1 MLAENLQIENV
12 QNESS
17 ELNVMGN
24 LSHKRVLVVGLGK
37 TGLSCARYLSTQGV
51 EVAITDSRDHPPA
64 LDELQ
69 EAYPDMAIFVGGF
82 NAEAFKRATCLIVS
96 PGISLREP
104 LIVEARARGAE
115 IVGDIELFA
124 RNANA
129 PVIAITGSNGKSTVT
144 SLLGEMAKVAGLDV
158 RVGGNIGVPALDLLH
173 EPRPDLYVLELSS
186 FQLETTESLN
196 ACAAAILNI
205 SEDHMDRY
213 HDLND
218 YIAAK
223 AKVYYGTGTLV
234 VNLDD
239 ERVMSVANLIR
250 EGRDLSGFTA
260 NKPEAKEFGICN
272 KRSSKSENYLC
283 FGDKQLLAVSELK
296 IKGTHNVVNALAAL
310 ALGKEA
316 NIPFDAMLVALKEF
330 PGLPH
335 RSQWVA
341 EKNGVAWYND
351 SKATNVGAAI
361 AAINGTQENSIILI
375 AGGQAKGQDFSP
387 LKDVV
392 KNKVK
397 HIVLLGEDAELLN
410 TELSDYTEISFV
422 TDLPQ
427 AVRKANEIA
436 IKGDAVLLSPACAS
450 FDMYSGYEQRGDLF
464 VIAVKEALQ

>member
-1 MLAENLQIENV
+1 MLAEKLQTENNDIEN
-12 QNESS
+12 
-17 ELNVMGN
+17 MDN
-24 LSHKRVLVVGLGK
+24 LAHKRVLIVGLGQ
-37 TGLSCARYLSTQGV
+37 TGFSCARYLSEQGV
-51 EVAITDSRDHPPA
+51 EVAVTDSREHPPA

-69 EAYPDMAIFVGGF
+69 ASYPDIAIFVGGF
-82 NAEAFKRATCLIVS
+82 SSEAFKRATCLIVS

-144 SLLGEMAKVAGLDV
+144 SLLGEMAKASGLDV

-173 EPRPDLYVLELSS
+173 EPRPDLYILELSS

-196 ACAAAILNI
+196 ATAAAILNI

-218 YIAAK
+218 YTAAK
-223 AKVYYGTGTLV
+223 AKVYYGTGTLI

-239 ERVMSVANLIR
+239 ERVMATVNLIR
-250 EGRDLSGFTA
+250 QGRDVLGFTA
-260 NKPEAKEFGICN
+260 NTPKENQFGVCEEN
-272 KRSSKSENYLC
+272 KQEFLC
-283 FGDKQLLAVSELK
+283 FGNEKLLPVAELK
-296 IKGTHNVVNALAAL
+296 IKGKHNVVNALAAL
-310 ALGKEA
+310 ALGKTA
-316 NIPFDAMLVALKEF
+316 NISLEGMLTALKEF
-330 PGLPH
+330 PGLAH

-341 EKNGVAWYND
+341 EKKGVAWYND

-361 AAINGTQENSIILI
+361 AAINGIEADNIILI

-397 HIVLLGEDAELLN
+397 HLILLGEDAELLN
-410 TELSDYTEISFV
+410 KELSACVEVSFV
-422 TDLPQ
+422 SDMTQ
-427 AVRKANEIA
+427 AVKKANEVA
-436 IKGDAVLLSPACAS
+436 AEGDAVLLSPACAS
-450 FDMYSGYEQRGDLF
+450 FDMFTGYEQRGDSF
-464 VIAVKEALQ
+464 VIAVKEVLQ

>member
-1 MLAENLQIENV
+1 MLAENLDIVGRDIE
-12 QNESS
+12 
-17 ELNVMGN
+17 N
-24 LSHKRVLVVGLGK
+24 LSHKRVLIVGLGK
-37 TGLSCARYLSTQGV
+37 TGFSCARYLSELSGNGV

-69 EAYPDMAIFVGGF
+69 EVYPDIAIFVGGF
-82 NAEAFKRATCLIVS
+82 NSEAFKRATCLIVS

-104 LIVEARARGAE
+104 LIAEARARGAE

-144 SLLGEMAKVAGLDV
+144 LLLGEMARAAGLDV

-173 EPRPDLYVLELSS
+173 DPRPDLYVLELSS

-196 ACAAAILNI
+196 ARAAAILNI

-218 YIAAK
+218 YTAAK

-239 ERVMSVANLIR
+239 ERVMATVKLIR
-250 EGRDLSGFTA
+250 QGRDVTGFTA
-260 NKPEAKEFGICN
+260 NKPAEKQFGICI
-272 KRSSKSENYLC
+272 ENNQKFLC
-283 FGDKQLLAVSELK
+283 YENELLLPVSELK
-296 IKGTHNVVNALAAL
+296 IKGQHNAVNALAAL

-316 NIPFDAMLVALKEF
+316 NIPLDGMLSVLKEF

-361 AAINGTQENSIILI
+361 AAINGIQANKIILI
-375 AGGQAKGQDFSP
+375 AGGQAKGQNFSP

-397 HIVLLGEDAELLN
+397 HLILLGEDAELLN
-410 TELSDYTEISFV
+410 TELSDYTDVSFV
-422 TDLPQ
+422 TDLSQ
-427 AVRKANEIA
+427 AVSQAYKVATT
-436 IKGDAVLLSPACAS
+436 GDAVLLSPACAS
-450 FDMYSGYEQRGDLF
+450 FDMYSGYEQRGDMF
-464 VIAVKEALQ
+464 VVAVKEVLQ

>member
-1 MLAENLQIENV
+1 MLAENLYIAGNDI
-12 QNESS
+12 NNMES
-17 ELNVMGN
+17 
-24 LSHKRVLVVGLGK
+24 LSHKRVLIVGLGK
-37 TGLSCARYLSTQGV
+37 TGLSCARYLYDHGI
-51 EVAITDSRDHPPA
+51 EVAVTDSRAHPPA

-69 EAYPDMAIFVGGF
+69 EHYPDVAIFVDGF
-82 NAEAFKRATCLIVS
+82 SPEAFARATCLIVS

-124 RNANA
+124 RNVNA
-129 PVIAITGSNGKSTVT
+129 PVVAITGSNGKSTVT
-144 SLLGEMAKVAGLDV
+144 SLLGEMALAAGLDV

-173 EPRPDLYVLELSS
+173 DPRPDLYVLELSS

-213 HDLND
+213 HNLND
-218 YIAAK
+218 YTAAK
-223 AKVYYGTGTLV
+223 AKVYYGTGTLI

-239 ERVMSVANLIR
+239 AAVMATVKLIR
-250 EGRDLSGFTA
+250 QGRDVLGFTSA
-260 NKPEAKEFGICN
+260 KPAENQFGVCIKDNKEF
-272 KRSSKSENYLC
+272 LC
-283 FGDKQLLAVSELK
+283 YGNESLIAVSELK
-296 IKGTHNVVNALAAL
+296 IKGKHNVVNALAAL

-316 NIPFDAMLVALKEF
+316 KLPLENMLAGLRSF

-341 EKNGVAWYND
+341 EQNGIAWYND

-361 AAINGTQENSIILI
+361 AAIEGINANSIILI

-397 HIVLLGEDAELLN
+397 HLILLGEDAELLGAELENN
-410 TELSDYTEISFV
+410 TEVSFV
-422 TDLPQ
+422 ADLKQ
-427 AVRKANEIA
+427 AVNKAKEIA
-436 IKGDAVLLSPACAS
+436 VTGDAVLLSPACAS
-450 FDMYSGYEQRGDLF
+450 FDMFTGYEQRGDLF
-464 VIAVKEALQ
+464 VVAVKEALQ

>member
-1 MLAENLQIENV
+1 MLAEKLQIES
-12 QNESS
+12 NELDIMDS
-17 ELNVMGN
+17 
-24 LSHKRVLVVGLGK
+24 LSHKRVLIVGLGK
-37 TGLSCARYLSTQGV
+37 TGLSCARYLNAHGV

-64 LDELQ
+64 LNELQ
-69 EAYPDMAIFVGGF
+69 EAYPDIAVFTGGF
-82 NAEAFKRATCLIVS
+82 NTAAFKRATCLIVS
-96 PGISLREP
+96 PGVSLREP
-104 LIVEARARGAE
+104 LIAEARARGTE
-115 IVGDIELFA
+115 VVGDIELFA
-124 RNANA
+124 RNVDA

-144 SLLGEMAKVAGLDV
+144 SLLGKMAKTAGLDV

-213 HDLND
+213 ADLND
-218 YIAAK
+218 YTAAK

-239 ERVMSVANLIR
+239 KRVMATANLTR
-250 EGRDLSGFTA
+250 QGRNLLGFTTG
-260 NKPEAKEFGICN
+260 KPEEKQFGIC
-272 KRSSKSENYLC
+272 SKDNEDYLC
-283 FGDKQLLAVSELK
+283 FDAERLIAVSELK
-296 IKGTHNVVNALAAL
+296 IKGQHNIANALAAL
-310 ALGKEA
+310 ALGQEA
-316 NIPFDAMLVALKEF
+316 NIPLAAMLVALKEF

-341 EKNGVAWYND
+341 EKNGVSWYND

-361 AAINGTQENSIILI
+361 AAINGIQANKIILI
-375 AGGQAKGQDFSP
+375 AGGQAKGQDFSS

-397 HIVLLGEDAELLN
+397 HLVLLGEDAELLN
-410 TELSDYTEISFV
+410 NELSAYTEVSFANNLSV
-422 TDLPQ
+422 
-427 AVRKANEIA
+427 AVKKAKEVA
-436 IKGDAVLLSPACAS
+436 TAGDAVLLSPACAS

-464 VIAVKEALQ
+464 VAAVKEVLS

>member
-1 MLAENLQIENV
+1 MLAHNLHIEG
-12 QNESS
+12 NEKDS
-17 ELNVMGN
+17 MDT

-37 TGLSCARYLSTQGV
+37 TGLSCARFLSEHGI
-51 EVAITDSRDHPPA
+51 EVAITDSRSHPPA

-69 EAYPDMAIFVGGF
+69 NSYPDIAVFVGGF
-82 NAEAFKRATCLIVS
+82 NPEAFKRATCLVVS

-104 LIVEARARGAE
+104 LIAEARVRGAE

-129 PVIAITGSNGKSTVT
+129 PVVAITGSNGKSTVT
-144 SLLGEMAKVAGLDV
+144 SLLGEMAKAAKMDV

-186 FQLETTESLN
+186 FQLETTDSLN

-213 HDLND
+213 TDIND
-218 YIAAK
+218 YTAAK

-239 ERVMSVANLIR
+239 DQVMATANLIR
-250 EGRDLSGFTA
+250 QGRNSLGFTSGE
-260 NKPEAKEFGICN
+260 PGDGQFGVCRKNNEI
-272 KRSSKSENYLC
+272 YLC
-283 FGDKQLLAVSELK
+283 FGKQTLLAVSELK
-296 IKGTHNVVNALAAL
+296 IKGTHNISNALAAL
-310 ALGKEA
+310 ALGHEA
-316 NIPFDAMLVALKEF
+316 GIPQDAMLQALTYF

-341 EKNGVAWYND
+341 EKNNVTWYND

-361 AAINGTQENSIILI
+361 AAINGIPANSIVLI
-375 AGGQAKGQDFSP
+375 AGGQSKGQDFSP
-387 LKDVV
+387 LRDAV

-397 HIVLLGEDAELLN
+397 HLILLGEDADLIKS
-410 TELSDYTEISFV
+410 ELSALTKISVVNDLTE
-422 TDLPQ
+422 
-427 AVRKANEIA
+427 AVKKANDIA
-436 IKGDAVLLSPACAS
+436 KPGDAVLLSPACAS
-450 FDMYSGYEQRGDLF
+450 FDMFTGFEQRGDMF
-464 VIAVKEALQ
+464 IVAVNEVLK

>member
-1 MLAENLQIENV
+1 MLAEKLQIES
-12 QNESS
+12 NELDIMDS
-17 ELNVMGN
+17 
-24 LSHKRVLVVGLGK
+24 LSHKRVLIVGLGK
-37 TGLSCARYLSTQGV
+37 TGLSCARYLSAHGV

-64 LDELQ
+64 LNELQ
-69 EAYPDMAIFVGGF
+69 EAYPDIAVFTGGF
-82 NAEAFKRATCLIVS
+82 NTAAFKRATCLIVS
-96 PGISLREP
+96 PGVSLREP
-104 LIVEARARGAE
+104 LIAEARARGTE
-115 IVGDIELFA
+115 VVGDIELFA
-124 RNANA
+124 RNVDA

-144 SLLGEMAKVAGLDV
+144 SLLGKMAKTAGLDV

-213 HDLND
+213 ADLND
-218 YIAAK
+218 YTAAK

-239 ERVMSVANLIR
+239 KRVMATANLTR
-250 EGRDLSGFTA
+250 QGRNLSGFTTG
-260 NKPEAKEFGICN
+260 KPEEKQFGICN
-272 KRSSKSENYLC
+272 KDNEDYLC
-283 FGDKQLLAVSELK
+283 FGAERLIAVSELK
-296 IKGTHNVVNALAAL
+296 IKGQHNIANALAAL
-310 ALGKEA
+310 ALGQEA
-316 NIPFDAMLVALKEF
+316 NIPLAAMLVALKEF

-341 EKNGVAWYND
+341 EKNGVSWYND

-361 AAINGTQENSIILI
+361 AAINGIQANKIILI

-397 HIVLLGEDAELLN
+397 HLVLLGEDAELLN
-410 TELSDYTEISFV
+410 NELSAYTEVSFANNLSV
-422 TDLPQ
+422 
-427 AVRKANEIA
+427 AVKKAKEVA
-436 IKGDAVLLSPACAS
+436 TAGDAVLLSPACAS

-464 VIAVKEALQ
+464 VAAVKEVLS

>member
-1 MLAENLQIENV
+1 MLAENIKL
-12 QNESS
+12 ESNDNDIM
-17 ELNVMGN
+17 EN
-24 LSHKRVLVVGLGK
+24 LSHKRVLIVGLGK
-37 TGLSCARYLSTQGV
+37 TGLSCARYLSEHGI
-51 EVAITDSRDHPPA
+51 EVAVTDSREHPPA

-69 EAYPDMAIFVGGF
+69 ETYPDVAIFVGGF
-82 NAEAFKRATCLIVS
+82 SSEAFARATCLIVS

-104 LIVEARARGAE
+104 LIAEARVRGAE
-115 IVGDIELFA
+115 IIGDIELFA

-144 SLLGEMAKVAGLDV
+144 SLLGEMAKQAGLDV

-173 EPRPDLYVLELSS
+173 EPSADLFILELSS

-213 HDLND
+213 YDLND
-218 YIAAK
+218 YTAAK

-239 ERVMSVANLIR
+239 EAVMATVKLIR
-250 EGRDLSGFTA
+250 QGRDLVGFTE
-260 NKPEAKEFGICN
+260 NIPLENQFGICTEG
-272 KRSSKSENYLC
+272 KQEYLC
-283 FGDKQLLAVSELK
+283 FADEKYIPISDLK
-296 IKGTHNVVNALAAL
+296 IKGKHNVVNALAAL

-316 NIPFDAMLVALKEF
+316 NIPLSSMLAALKEF

-335 RSQWVA
+335 RSQWIA
-341 EKNGVAWYND
+341 EKNNIAWYND

-361 AAINGTQENSIILI
+361 AAINGIDAENIILI
-375 AGGQAKGQDFSP
+375 AGGQAKGQDFST

-397 HIVLLGEDAELLN
+397 HLILLGEDAKLLN
-410 TELSDYTEISFV
+410 SELSKYTEVSFV
-422 TDLPQ
+422 SDLTQ
-427 AVRKANEIA
+427 AVEKANEISLS
-436 IKGDAVLLSPACAS
+436 GDAVLLSPACAS
-450 FDMYSGYEQRGDLF
+450 FDMFSGYEQRGDLF
-464 VIAVKEALQ
+464 VVAVRGLLQ